1 MGLLDYHNFL
11 LNESVLNEAIDGE
24 ALRTSFE
31 EFKYSLS
38 SEIHSKIIA
47 IGQTLGA
54 SAGKEVLADK
64 AYVTVYATTIKF
76 RSKADGSRLEE
87 FPKSTKDLNAEFEH
101 LKAGGEAKNQ
111 FEKAI
116 CFVVYLMGYSPDM
129 LFWSPKDS
137 LKKETIALQ
146 NIQSQF
152 NKLKG
157 PNESVNL
164 VVRGEMYNSSGMQEV
179 EMEGADKVTGV
190 PKADFVLE
198 IKGDPPIFISHKDGK
213 SAKDFQQYGGI
224 SQCADHPFVR
234 DFLNAIQEKFGKDA
248 KNWPENE
255 FAIAIPPEHIDLG
268 IRAIF
273 GNLAT
278 TSNKDWSADNVQVV
292 MQGAMEFIPAGEP
305 FENGYVIKPTG
316 HAMYNPSITGGNLDM
331 TPSDPYWP
339 ALYVSM
345 RSGQGGT
352 FGFANARFGIWAQ
365 DNNGVIRGLEKW
377 KKVNK

>member
-1 MGLLDYHNFL
+1 MGLLDYQNFL
-11 LNESVLNEAIDGE
+11 MNESVLNEAVDGD
-24 ALRTSFE
+24 ALKKMFDDFKTSLPTDIFN
-31 EFKYSLS
+31 KVV
-38 SEIHSKIIA
+38 A
-47 IGQTLGA
+47 IGETLGTSGA
-54 SAGKEVLADK
+54 KAVLADT
-64 AYVTVYATTIKF
+64 AYVTVYPTTIKI
-76 RSKADGSRLEE
+76 RSKGDGSRLEE
-87 FPKSTKDLNAEFEH
+87 FAKSNKDLNKEFEH
-101 LKAGGEAKNQ
+101 LKSGGDATNK

-116 CFVVYLMGYSPDM
+116 CFVVYLMGHSPES

-146 NIQSQF
+146 NIQNQF
-152 NKLKG
+152 KRLKG

-164 VVRGEMYNSSGMQEV
+164 VVRGEMYNSTGMREV
-179 EMEGADKVTGV
+179 EMAGAGKIEGV

-198 IKGDPPIFISHKDGK
+198 IKGDPPIYISHKDGK

-224 SQCADHPFVR
+224 SQCADHPFVKQ
-234 DFLNAIQEKFGKDA
+234 FLDAIKEKFGTDA
-248 KNWPENE
+248 KKWPENE
-255 FAIAIPPEHIDLG
+255 FAVVIPPEYIDLG

-292 MQGAMEFIPAGEP
+292 MQGAVEFTPAGEP

-316 HAMYNPSITGGNLDM
+316 HAMYNPSITGGKLDM

-345 RSGQGGT
+345 RTGQGGT
-352 FGFANARFGIWAQ
+352 FGFSNARFGIWAQ
-365 DNNGVIRGLEKW
+365 DNNGVLRGLEKW
-377 KKVNK
+377 KRATK

>member
-1 MGLLDYHNFL
+1 MGLLDYKSFI
-11 LNESVLNEAIDGE
+11 LNESILNEGVDGE
-24 ALRTSFE
+24 TLRRSFE
-31 EFKYSLS
+31 DFKYSGDTKNIEKVIVTGENFSSPGAKAVLS
-38 SEIHSKIIA
+38 GE
-47 IGQTLGA
+47 
-54 SAGKEVLADK
+54 
-64 AYVTVYATTIKF
+64 AYVTVYPTTIKI
-76 RSKADGSRLEE
+76 RSSKDGSRLEE
-87 FPKSTKDLNAEFEH
+87 FPKSGKDLNAEMEA
-101 LKAGGEAKNQ
+101 LKNGEDATNK

-116 CFVVYLMGYSPDM
+116 CFVAFLMGYKPEAI
-129 LFWSPKDS
+129 FWSPKDS

-152 NKLKG
+152 DKLKG
-157 PNESVNL
+157 PNESVRL
-164 VVRGEMYNSSGMQEV
+164 VVKGEMYNSSGLREV
-179 EMEGADKVTGV
+179 EMEGADKVSGV
-190 PKADFVLE
+190 PKADFILE
-198 IKGDPPIFISHKDGK
+198 IKGDPSIYISHKDGK

-234 DFLNAIQEKFGKDA
+234 DFLNAIMEKFGSNA

-255 FAIAIPPEHIDLG
+255 FAVVIPPEHIDLG

-278 TSNKDWSADNVQVV
+278 TSNKEWSADNVQVV
-292 MQGAMEFIPAGEP
+292 MQGAIEFIPAGEP
-305 FENGYVIKPTG
+305 FENGYSIKPTG
-316 HAMYNPSITGGNLDM
+316 HAMYNPAITGGSLELKQ
-331 TPSDPYWP
+331 SDPYWP

-352 FGFANARFGIWAQ
+352 FGFENARFGIWAQ